1 MALFPLSIRKI
12 FVSFVIIFVTFARRF
27 HDDFFQFFVHLACT
41 LCMLRES
48 KIIVL
53 AQIYDGDIFFSN
65 IYRDFDIFKM
75 FSVDVYLNKGKTISK
90 TVKERKPN
98 KSVRAAVPQ
107 FSEW

>member
-1 MALFPLSIRKI
+1 MA
-12 FVSFVIIFVTFARRF
+12 
-27 HDDFFQFFVHLACT
+27 
-41 LCMLRES
+41 
-48 KIIVL
+48 
-53 AQIYDGDIFFSN
+53 IYFFSN

-75 FSVDVYLNKGKTISK
+75 FSVDVYLNKGKTIIK